1 MTADP
6 LSRQAAL
13 DRCKVAGF
21 GAGKWGSKKEANP
34 YLNKAAF
41 RQEEAAWE
49 AGRIEGAAAR
59 KAGKA

>member
-1 MTADP
+1 MTADQ
-6 LSRQAAL
+6 LSKESAL
-13 DRCKVAGF
+13 ARCKLAGF

-59 KAGKA
+59 RAGKA

>member
-6 LSRQAAL
+6 LSREAAL
-13 DRCKVAGF
+13 QRVHE
-21 GAGKWGSKKEANP
+21 AGKRSGLFGSPKEFNP
-34 YLNKAAF
+34 YLNKSSF

-49 AGRIEGAAAR
+49 AGRIEGVATR